1 MTLNVGVI
9 FEGLSVRVFRF
20 YQIFDVVTKI
30 I

>member
-1 MTLNVGVI
+1 MTLNVGFI
-9 FEGLSVRVFRF
+9 FEALSVRVSRF

>member
-1 MTLNVGVI
+1 MTLNVGFI
-9 FEGLSVRVFRF
+9 FEELSVRIFRF